1 MATACSAW
9 ALAVSLL
16 SGSASVGAPGD
27 ENGVATL
34 VAGYYAGG
42 LLCGAA
48 AGLLLPLARSRTGAA
63 VGGGLAA
70 VPLYAAM
77 EMTRSGLTAWTTREG
92 IAAAN
97 VPAALVG
104 GATGV
109 ISRKVFLDPAN
120 PDSNSAGGPPSSDPP
135 AA

>member
-1 MATACSAW
+1 MRCCRRAA
-9 ALAVSLL
+9 
-16 SGSASVGAPGD
+16 
-27 ENGVATL
+27 
-34 VAGYYAGG
+34 
-42 LLCGAA
+42 AA
-48 AGLLLPLARSRTGAA
+48 AGA
-63 VGGGLAA
+63 LAA

-92 IAAAN
+92 IAAEI